1 MYVVHTEDNGILL
14 FLISNKF
21 AIYNND
27 ENFPDGYL
35 IVRET
40 FHTDM
45 LKRYSATVKLRQF
58 SRELLKYYSWSTRQ
72 S

>member
-35 IVRET
+35 I
-40 FHTDM
+40 
-45 LKRYSATVKLRQF
+45 LKRLEKRFILIC
-58 SRELLKYYSWSTRQ
+58 
-72 S
+72 